1 MSKESE
7 PCMRRHK
14 LVREYLANAVHNYPE
29 PPVPVDDIEGEK
41 WKEISGTNGLYFI
54 SDIGRFKTKV
64 LGFEY
69 HFCLLEPLPN
79 ANGRLTIKIKYTP
92 GFTEKKFVDRLVLQC
107 FYPCEIPDQALVI
120 HKDDDSFNCSL
131 ENLEWN
137 CKG

>member
-1 MSKESE
+1 MKIIEFLNEGVLNPRLDSHVHTKFIKMSKESE

-79 ANGRLTIKIKYTP
+79 ANGRLTIKIK
-92 GFTEKKFVDRLVLQC
+92 
-107 FYPCEIPDQALVI
+107 
-120 HKDDDSFNCSL
+120 
-131 ENLEWN
+131 
-137 CKG
+137 